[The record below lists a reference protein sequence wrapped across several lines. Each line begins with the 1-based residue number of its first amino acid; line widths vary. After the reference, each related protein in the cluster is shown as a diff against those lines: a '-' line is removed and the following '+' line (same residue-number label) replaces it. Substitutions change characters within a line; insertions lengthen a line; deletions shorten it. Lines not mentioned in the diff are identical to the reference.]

1 MGFISN
7 GSHCLVYGECGVG
20 IRLSLIGPP
29 PGELL
34 AELEGVGPGLEL
46 ILGPGPI
53 LFRLTDA
60 VGALPR
66 WPASAARGDRR
77 IPGRVHFRHGQGPEV
92 VRSDRL
98 SASVDPA
105 DQGLPTPTPD
115 HKILWS
121 GLPGKV
127 ASGLY
132 FHQVIEKEGVA
143 VRRMVYILVIIG
155 SPGGKPPEGQSHNDR
170 PRLIS
175 GPMLIR
181 MVASE
186 FGKAS
191 MIFWSTR
198 QIGVNSGFAP
208 KRA

>member
-1 MGFISN
+1 MD
-7 GSHCLVYGECGVG
+7 
-20 IRLSLIGPP
+20 
-29 PGELL
+29 L
-34 AELEGVGPGLEL
+34 APDPGLETRAGL
-46 ILGPGPI
+46 AGGPVGDGGIFTPQRIGSSVQDLPGP
-53 LFRLTDA
+53 
-60 VGALPR
+60 
-66 WPASAARGDRR
+66 SA
-77 IPGRVHFRHGQGPEV
+77 
-92 VRSDRL
+92 
-98 SASVDPA
+98 
-105 DQGLPTPTPD
+105 D
-115 HKILWS
+115 HKMLWS
-121 GLPGKV
+121 GSPGRPGG
-127 ASGLY
+127 GLC

-143 VRRMVYILVIIG
+143 FRRMVYILVIIG